1 MKYSREVLQR
11 IRDRLDMVEVVGAYT
26 ALKQKGDRWWGL
38 SPFKT
43 EKTPSFTVKPQ
54 EGFYYCFSTQKGGDL
69 FSFVAEM
76 EGLSFPETVAFLA
89 EKAGIPLSEEAAPDP
104 QEKDRVALYELYK
117 RVTRTFSWFLG
128 EPAGAAAL
136 RYLRERG
143 IEEESYTT
151 FELGYAPDSGV
162 WLHRFLRSKSY
173 SPTFLE
179 KSGLFSKKH
188 PRYPLFRDRIIF
200 PIADSQGRVV
210 AFGGRSMNP
219 DDRAKYMNSPD
230 TLIYNKKEVL
240 YGLPQARESLRTTR
254 CAYIAEGYTD
264 VIALHQSGVKNV
276 VAPLGTALTEEQ
288 VRLLKRWV
296 HEIVLVF
303 DADSAGIEASFR
315 AALIVEKF
323 ELGCY
328 VLSMESGKDPAE
340 IYRDQG
346 PDALRQKA
354 LERVPAFEYL
364 LAMASRD
371 FDPRNERSRDLLL
384 RKVFPYITMVKSEV
398 RREAM
403 LEQAS
408 DVVRVSAGAIR
419 SDLRRWIS
427 GNEASPY
434 RRGQGQV
441 EERGTGPTERRQ
453 RRDYTLVLA
462 CTQRS
467 ELFVYLRESIAPDDL
482 SDSDARRLFL
492 LADESLRQEEPLPQ
506 GVLDRLQEDPLREE
520 ILLRLTSGEYEGWSK
535 KDIDGAVRN
544 IRVRKLEAQQRELE
558 SAIRAVT
565 ANEPQKMRH
574 LLEQKMVVDQE
585 LLQVKARSDD

>member
-1 MKYSREVLQR
+1 MKYSRELLQR
-11 IRDRLDMVEVVGAYT
+11 IRDRLDLVEVVSAYT
-26 ALKQKGDRWWGL
+26 SLKQKGDRWWGL

-54 EGFYYCFSTQKGGDL
+54 EGFYYCFATQKGGDL
-69 FSFVAEM
+69 FSFIAEM
-76 EGLSFPETVAFLA
+76 EGISFPETVAFLA
-89 EKAGIPLSEEAAPDP
+89 EKAGIPLSEEEEPDP

-117 RVTRTFSWFLG
+117 RVTRTFSWLLG
-128 EPAGAAAL
+128 EPAGAAAA
-136 RYLRERG
+136 RYLEERG
-143 IEEESYTT
+143 IGGEACKT
-151 FELGYAPDSGV
+151 FELGYAPDSRS
-162 WLHRFLRSKSY
+162 WLYRFLRSKSY
-173 SPTFLE
+173 SPDFLQ

-188 PRYPLFRDRIIF
+188 SQYPLFRDRIIF
-200 PIADSQGRVV
+200 PIADNRGRVV

-219 DDRAKYMNSPD
+219 EDRAKYMNSPD
-230 TLIYNKKEVL
+230 TLIYNKKQVL
-240 YGLPQARESLRTTR
+240 YGLPQALETLRSTR
-254 CAYIAEGYTD
+254 CVYIAEGYTD
-264 VIALHQSGVKNV
+264 VIALHQSGIKNV

-296 HEIVLVF
+296 HEVVLVF

-315 AALIVEKF
+315 AALIVEKM

-328 VLSMESGKDPAE
+328 VLSMESGRDPAD
-340 IYRDQG
+340 IYRTEG
-346 PDALRQKA
+346 AEELRKKA
-354 LERVPAFEYL
+354 LDRVPAFEYL

-371 FDPRNERSRDLLL
+371 FDPQNDRSRDLLL

-408 DVVRVSAGAIR
+408 HVVRVSAGAIR
-419 SDLRRWIS
+419 ADLQRWIS
-427 GNEASPY
+427 GNTAPSH

-441 EERGTGPTERRQ
+441 GERGTGPTERKQ

-462 CTQRS
+462 CMQRS
-467 ELFVYLRESIAPDDL
+467 ELFVYLRQSVTSEDV
-482 SDSDARRLFL
+482 SDPDARRLFL
-492 LADESLRQEEPLPQ
+492 LADDSLRHEEPLPQ

-520 ILLRLTSGEYEGWSK
+520 VLLRLTSGEYQGWSE

-544 IRVRKLEAQQRELE
+544 IHVRKLEAKQRELE

-565 ANEPQKMRH
+565 TSDPQKMRH
-574 LLEQKMVVDQE
+574 LLEQKIVVDQE